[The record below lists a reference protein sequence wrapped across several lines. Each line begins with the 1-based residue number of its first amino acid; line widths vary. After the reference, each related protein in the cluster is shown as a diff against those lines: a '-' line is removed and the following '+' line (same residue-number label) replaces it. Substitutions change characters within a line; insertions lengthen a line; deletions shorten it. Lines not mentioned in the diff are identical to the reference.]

1 MTLPAWLSMLAIV
14 VSGLAYRRAG
24 RQYVE
29 DRRDRLLSRIVDL
42 SVDVWQRDSELV
54 ALEHRCTD
62 DLAASQGT
70 RESIRV
76 ETAIWRD
83 ALTKQRGDY
92 DALHSE
98 IALADGL
105 SLHRRL
111 RAWRIQIDKM
121 VPLQAG
127 QMKDIAEHVR
137 KSTERLDGT
146 AAATPH

>member
-1 MTLPAWLSMLAIV
+1 MTSPAWFSMLAII
-14 VSGLAYRRAG
+14 VSGLAYLRAG

-29 DRRDRLLSRIVDL
+29 DRRDRLLSKIVDL
-42 SVDVWQRDSELV
+42 SVDVYQRDSDLV
-54 ALEHRCTD
+54 ALEHRCAGDFAT
-62 DLAASQGT
+62 AQET
-70 RESIRV
+70 RDSIRM

-83 ALTKQRGDY
+83 ALTRQRGDY

-98 IALADGL
+98 IALADGI

-137 KSTERLDGT
+137 KSYG
-146 AAATPH
+146 AS